1 MSARGAR
8 SRKVQQKDIDKK
20 EKKIAVKGK
29 VPETHDTFAD
39 WRATP
44 SSNGS
49 RSVGL
54 SRSVSNISQG
64 TSHSSGSGNRKHLNT
79 VYSNDSSSHGR
90 PGQGSTSGAASV
102 SDHSAV
108 GKEKTKFQAHG
119 KETKAPRGR
128 GGGVPVKG
136 TGAPLQSPQFRSE
149 SPAPP
154 LPSYKK
160 NLPAPDPTPHSN
172 SWAWSH
178 ASNHTH
184 TVGSRTGIYP
194 HQLLTG

>member
-20 EKKIAVKGK
+20 EKKVAVKGK
-29 VPETHDTFAD
+29 VPETHDAFAD

-64 TSHSSGSGNRKHLNT
+64 TSHSGGSGNRKHLNT

-90 PGQGSTSGAASV
+90 PGKGSTSGAASV
-102 SDHSAV
+102 SDHSAT

-136 TGAPLQSPQFRSE
+136 TGAPLQSPQFRTE

-160 NLPAPDPTPHSN
+160 TWQGFRIWEGNQQEMRPYGGFAFVS
-172 SWAWSH
+172 
-178 ASNHTH
+178 
-184 TVGSRTGIYP
+184 V
-194 HQLLTG
+194 QL